1 MHRRP
6 TLTQRDGL
14 FRSTRYILYGNR
26 VRVIRV
32 SPLVRDDQY
41 IPLTA
46 VDPDERVTRR
56 PDLRTTA
63 LSAALVVP
71 GLLALLGWPAPLPT
85 PAAVACG
92 LLALGGALVL
102 LTRGGPVRTYVEH
115 GALQLLA
122 DVPDAGA
129 VRHFVSRVVDASRE
143 QLGADGG
150 SDPALSVAAE
160 IRRLHV
166 HLAEGRLTREG
177 FERHKLRLIRSI
189 PSHVA

>member
-41 IPLTA
+41 IPLAA
-46 VDPDERVTRR
+46 VDPDERITRR

-71 GLLALLGWPAPLPT
+71 GLLAAAGWPAPLPT
-85 PAAVACG
+85 PAIVACSV
-92 LLALGGALVL
+92 LALGGALVL

-129 VRHFVSRVVDASRE
+129 VRHFVSRVVDASKE

-150 SDPALSVAAE
+150 ADPTVSVAAE
-160 IRRLHV
+160 IRRLHA
-166 HLAEGRLTREG
+166 HLAQGRLTREG

>member
-41 IPLTA
+41 IPLAA

-63 LSAALVVP
+63 LAAALVVP
-71 GLLALLGWPAPLPT
+71 GVLAATGWPEPLPLLA
-85 PAAVACG
+85 VVSCG
-92 LLALGGALVL
+92 LLALGGTLIL
-102 LTRGGPVRTYVEH
+102 ITRGGPVHTYVEH

-122 DVPDAGA
+122 DVPDRTA

-143 QLGADGG
+143 QLAEADEEKPG
-150 SDPALSVAAE
+150 LSVAAE

-166 HLAEGRLTREG
+166 HLAEGRLTRDG

-189 PSHVA
+189 PTQVE